1 MKNFLIMLP
10 LVFFILVSC
19 ASEKRA
25 LNPIKQDLSQAESA
39 RLRYIDLTNEKTTY
53 SDPSGEL
60 TLTVTPLYGEEGMV
74 TDADGIFL
82 DRRVKE
88 KSSGYRLTFNQ
99 RVKLYSYS
107 VGFSTGKWDVNTTAA
122 CPDGVKR
129 PLIFGID
136 NHYGFSADG
145 PGPVP
150 GAPSVK
156 HFIGDAGLYGESFV
170 FNEDENCDGCYF
182 SLDSLQVLVQ

>member
-1 MKNFLIMLP
+1 MKKLLIMLP
-10 LVFFILVSC
+10 LVFFVLVSC
-19 ASEKRA
+19 VSEKRA
-25 LNPIKQDLSQAESA
+25 LNPIKPDLSQADAA
-39 RLRYIDLTNEKTTY
+39 RLVDIDLKTDGTTY
-53 SDPSGEL
+53 SDASGKL
-60 TLTVTPLYGEEGMV
+60 SLTVTPLYGEEGMV
-74 TDADGIFL
+74 TDADGIFF

-88 KSSGYRLTFNQ
+88 RSSGYRLTFNQ

-107 VGFSTGKWDVNTTAA
+107 IGFSSGKWDMNTTAA

-145 PGPVP
+145 PGPEP

-156 HFIGDAGLYGESFV
+156 HYVIDSGLYGESFV
-170 FNEDENCDGCYF
+170 VNEDATCDGCYF
-182 SLDSLQVLVQ
+182 SLDSIQVLVQ